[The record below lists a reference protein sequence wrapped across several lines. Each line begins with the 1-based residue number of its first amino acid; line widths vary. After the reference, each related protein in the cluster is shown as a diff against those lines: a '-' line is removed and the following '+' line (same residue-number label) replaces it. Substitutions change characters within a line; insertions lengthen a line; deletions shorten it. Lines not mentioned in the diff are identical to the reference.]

1 MKVSVIIP
9 AYNAGDTLGDLL
21 ADAVEWVD
29 LCDVMVVNDGSDD
42 ATAAIIERSPVI
54 SLAHVA
60 NCGKGRALR
69 TGFAHALSL
78 GYDAVI
84 TLDADGQHD
93 PRYIPSMIE
102 IMDAGHWDIIVGSR
116 RNEFGR
122 MSFARYLSNNIT
134 TVVVSLLGGKLAD
147 PARKI
152 LRSSKIATIDLPQDA
167 AAALTGLLA
176 FYRRQKQPLY
186 PVRRPYAVKRLP
198 SRTLLQGRLTWAQ
211 AEKLTRPYQIPL
223 VKTISLN
230 QPVKPGG
237 FSWPVVLKADPV
249 SSDSSTPRS
258 TPSASQAPGMPRRPS
273 AAA

>member
-21 ADAVEWVD
+21 AEAVEWVD

-93 PRYIPSMIE
+93 PRYIPELIDLSRE
-102 IMDAGHWDIIVGSR
+102 GHYDIVVGSR
-116 RNEFGR
+116 RNNFAG
-122 MSFARYLSNNIT
+122 MSFARYLSNSIT
-134 TVVVSLLGGKLAD
+134 TVVVSLLAGQ
-147 PARKI
+147 KI
-152 LRSSKIATIDLPQDA
+152 EDSQCGYRLIRREVLEAIVLETDGYQMESELLIKAGRRGFTIGQVPIDIRSSATSHIRHLSDTWKFVVMA
-167 AAALTGLLA
+167 IKLL
-176 FYRRQKQPLY
+176 
-186 PVRRPYAVKRLP
+186 
-198 SRTLLQGRLTWAQ
+198 
-211 AEKLTRPYQIPL
+211 
-223 VKTISLN
+223 
-230 QPVKPGG
+230 
-237 FSWPVVLKADPV
+237 
-249 SSDSSTPRS
+249 
-258 TPSASQAPGMPRRPS
+258 
-273 AAA
+273 

>member
-21 ADAVEWVD
+21 AEAVEWVD

-134 TVVVSLLGGKLAD
+134 TVVVSLLAGH
-147 PARKI
+147 KI
-152 LRSSKIATIDLPQDA
+152 EDSQCGYRLIRREVLEAIVLETDGYQMESELLVKAGRRGFTIGQVPIDIRSSATSHIRHLSDTWKFVVMA
-167 AAALTGLLA
+167 IKLL
-176 FYRRQKQPLY
+176 
-186 PVRRPYAVKRLP
+186 
-198 SRTLLQGRLTWAQ
+198 
-211 AEKLTRPYQIPL
+211 
-223 VKTISLN
+223 
-230 QPVKPGG
+230 
-237 FSWPVVLKADPV
+237 
-249 SSDSSTPRS
+249 
-258 TPSASQAPGMPRRPS
+258 
-273 AAA
+273 